1 MDDEKKLKWMKAHVP
16 QSKSVEWN
24 YLKNLVKKARHIKV
38 SDRDRP
44 RVRILIVECSG
55 RYPNETYISHHVELC
70 DIGAVGSTF
79 ADLHLIESGLTLR
92 TKYSNGYA
100 LIID

>member
-1 MDDEKKLKWMKAHVP
+1 MSNTLKWLKAHVP

-24 YLKNLVKKARHIKV
+24 YLQSIAKNARFITPN
-38 SDRDRP
+38 DRDRM
-44 RVRILIVECSG
+44 RVRVLIIDCSG
-55 RYPNETYISHHVELC
+55 RYPNETYVSYHVEQC
-70 DIGAVGSTF
+70 DIGAVGNTF
-79 ADLHLIESGLTLR
+79 ADLHLFESGLTLR